1 MPQPLHHHQ
10 PAVSLPQPVDPTWQ
24 IMDPPSRSF
33 VGPMPVVATFQTV
46 PAVADGL
53 AIPDGVTTPAG
64 SGSKMPHD
72 AVKMAETMMAAAGK
86 AVSPDAK
93 MARVTTADGAAQVT
107 AQVTAQ
113 ANLAAVAAGDHTRS
127 TRAYAD
133 QPVSS
138 APSSMAATADGS
150 MTSTGTGGQSSSGGG
165 QGGGGQHQGTHAADF
180 SAGRDASA
188 RMVVHRLNT
197 LQTGWAGTMVRQ
209 LESGLQ
215 NGTQSIRIILQPAKL
230 GRLNVDLGLKDGAA
244 RIRVGVE
251 TAEAAQLL
259 KGARHQLGQM
269 LEQSGMR
276 LAGLQTVNTG
286 GDHGGDTGFGHGQQ
300 GQNEQGGE
308 NAGRKQALSNKMGQ
322 PEGASPAGPDR
333 AAPGTGEMAVLSI
346 LA

>member
-1 MPQPLHHHQ
+1 
-10 PAVSLPQPVDPTWQ
+10 
-24 IMDPPSRSF
+24 
-33 VGPMPVVATFQTV
+33 
-46 PAVADGL
+46 
-53 AIPDGVTTPAG
+53 
-64 SGSKMPHD
+64 MPHD
-72 AVKMAETMMAAAGK
+72 AVKMAETTMAASGK
-86 AVSPDAK
+86 AVLADAK

-107 AQVTAQ
+107 AQATAQ
-113 ANLAAVAAGDHTRS
+113 ANLAAAAAGDQTRG

-133 QPVSS
+133 QPASS
-138 APSSMAATADGS
+138 ATSNMATATDGS
-150 MTSTGTGGQSSSGGG
+150 MTSTGTGGQSSSSGGG

-180 SAGRDASA
+180 SGGRDASA

-286 GDHGGDTGFGHGQQ
+286 GDHGGDTDFGHGQQ
-300 GQNEQGGE
+300 GQQEQGGE
-308 NAGRKQALSNKMGQ
+308 NAGRKQALSNKIGQ
-322 PEGASPAGPDR
+322 PEGVSAARPDGSVPDR